1 MATKGYRLNKALS
14 LEFYR
19 EPRFW
24 YPNGWT
30 TDVDLFDDSVSK
42 ARAATSNEEAQ
53 QLLQEAESFFWRSP
67 RPIKAP
73 RYPPSIRAAFD
84 AIQKERLR
92 FLKRRVAL
100 MIADGN
106 FDEARE
112 LAASSA
118 EQVGARSKPG
128 KQLAW
133 LRTYCEWRSGSAPVR
148 SSRKQP
154 HHDKNLRDWAIGF
167 WLNYIVPIT
176 LEFRCERLV
185 QLQNP
190 NRLTSD
196 LPQAAQLPL
205 LLHSLDVRH
214 PPDLTWPPRE
224 PTHSEIVVLAE
235 AAMAAATP
243 SPSEKQLVQA
253 IRAIGLLSRMAPGSR
268 KTALLEISRHPD
280 ASRAKVIRQAVE
292 KPRALYQF
300 QGCAGDKALI
310 VEEIVAAIG
319 PGGE

>member
-118 EQVGARSKPG
+118 EEVGARSKPG
-128 KQLAW
+128 KQLTW
-133 LRTYCEWRSGSAPVR
+133 LRTYCEWRSGSVPVR
-148 SSRKQP
+148 SSRNQP

-280 ASRAKVIRQAVE
+280 ASHAKVIRQAVE

-300 QGCAGDKALI
+300 QGCAGDKARIL
-310 VEEIVAAIG
+310 EEIVAAIG